1 MQLSSDHMLPAP
13 SHLRATAI
21 AIFFVLL
28 MAAVSLPIATHPL
41 PPLSDYIN
49 HLARTHVIE
58 AIGTDTNLSRFYTVE
73 WQIIPNLMIDLI
85 VPVLHRFMSVYLAGQ
100 IFTILAFVLIASGM
114 LAFGRALNGRWSPVP
129 LVAVPLLYNGVLL
142 VGVMNYIFGIG
153 LALWAL
159 AWWLLLRE
167 RAWPWRFAV
176 STLFAI
182 ALFVCHLFAAGV
194 YGLGLLALEF
204 HRLWLRRHEPWAPRV
219 AEFAAAGIPFVPLVV
234 LLVG

>member
-1 MQLSSDHMLPAP
+1 MQIRSDHMPPVSAHFRPL
-13 SHLRATAI
+13 TI
-21 AIFFVLL
+21 AIFFALL
-28 MAAVSLPIATHPL
+28 MAVALVPIVTHPL

-49 HLARTHVIE
+49 HLARTHVID
-58 AIGTDTNLSRFYTVE
+58 AIGTDSNLSHYYTIE

-100 IFTILAFVLIASGM
+100 IFTILAFLLIASGA
-114 LAFGRALNGRWSPVP
+114 LALGRALNGRWSPVP

-194 YGLGLLALEF
+194 YGLD
-204 HRLWLRRHEPWAPRV
+204 RKST
-219 AEFAAAGIPFVPLVV
+219 
-234 LLVG
+234 